1 MIALILNDGIE
12 KYEQDIRE
20 LAMAFCPGE
29 PFIYEKNPEAWLT
42 IESGSEP
49 GGSFFVSAS
58 ENTEKTRIDRESFFL
73 FYSRRENKSIIKT
86 ALYKILNRLSGK
98 ELPWGTLTGIRP
110 VKLPESKLEK
120 GMRDKDIRQD
130 MKDEYLISDEKLDLI
145 MDIAHL
151 EHREL
156 SAIPY
161 RSGWSLYVG
170 IAFCPTTC
178 LYCSFTSYPIEK
190 WKERLYEYLECI
202 RKELRLLKEACNT
215 EGSILY
221 RRPLQTVYVGGGTPT
236 ALPAEHLRK
245 LLEIIKSE
253 ADMSSVCEF
262 TVEAGRPDSIT
273 AEKLDIL
280 KEFGVDRIS
289 INPQT
294 MNQKTLDLIG
304 RRHTVEDFRKAYA
317 MAREKGFD
325 NINMDIIMGLPGESI
340 KDVEYTLSEIEN
352 MDPDSLTVHALAIK
366 RAARLNTEK
375 ETWATVERADVREA
389 SVMTAMGAESAKRL
403 NMKPYY
409 LYRQKNMAGNQENVG
424 YAKEGKVNLYNILMM
439 EELHTV
445 IGCGAGSSSK
455 AVIMNKAPELY
466 DGNENRVERFENIK
480 NVAEYLPRIDELI
493 EKKRKFLMINRQN
506 GNN

>member
-29 PFIYEKNPEAWLT
+29 PFIYEKKTEARLIIEAGKDSEGRYFISVVEETDKNIYDKEIFSLT
-42 IESGSEP
+42 
-49 GGSFFVSAS
+49 A
-58 ENTEKTRIDRESFFL
+58 
-73 FYSRRENKSIIKT
+73 SRRENKSLIKT

-110 VKLPESKLEK
+110 VKIPESKLEK
-120 GMRDKDIRQD
+120 GMKDEDIRRD
-130 MKDEYLISDEKLDLI
+130 MKEEYLISDEKLNLI

-151 EHREL
+151 EHSEL

-161 RSGWSLYVG
+161 KKGWSLYVG

-190 WKERLYEYLECI
+190 WRDRLYEYLECI
-202 RKELRLLKEACNT
+202 RKELRLLREAENT
-215 EGSILY
+215 EGSILFG
-221 RRPLQTVYVGGGTPT
+221 RPLQTVYVGGGTPT
-236 ALPAEHLRK
+236 ALPAEHLRR

-253 ADMSSVCEF
+253 TDMSKVREF

-273 AEKLDIL
+273 PEKLDIL
-280 KEFGVDRIS
+280 REFGVDRIS

-304 RRHTVEDFRKAYA
+304 RRHTVDDFRKAYA
-317 MAREKGFD
+317 MARKKGFD
-325 NINMDIIMGLPGESI
+325 NINMDIIMGLPGEDI

-375 ETWATVERADVREA
+375 DTWASVERADVREA
-389 SVMTAMGAESAKRL
+389 SLMTAMGAETAKHL

-424 YAKEGKVNLYNILMM
+424 YAKAGKVNLYNILMM

-455 AVIMNKAPELY
+455 AVIRNEDADLF

-493 EKKRKFLMINRQN
+493 EKKREFLMRK
-506 GNN
+506 